1 MKWSV
6 NQELKIQ
13 LEGSDIEEVEK
24 FVYLGATVAS
34 TGGGGEDTNA
44 RMGKAQAVFYN
55 SKKNLEKQ

>member
-34 TGGGGEDTNA
+34 TGGGGEDTNTW
-44 RMGKAQAVFYN
+44 MGKAQAVFYN
-55 SKKNLEKQ
+55 